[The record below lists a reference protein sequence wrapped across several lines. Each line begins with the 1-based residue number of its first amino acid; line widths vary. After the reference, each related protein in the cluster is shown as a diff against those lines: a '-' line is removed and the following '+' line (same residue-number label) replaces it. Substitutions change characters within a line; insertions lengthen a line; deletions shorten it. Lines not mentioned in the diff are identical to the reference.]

1 MALLS
6 CTRRGVRRASL
17 GPPTSPSP
25 SSRRA
30 SWPGRKRGGEL
41 EASWTFP
48 GAPSAAPLRLCCLL
62 RLPGLPETHRT
73 AAVKRRGCQCSP
85 HCGFSGCF
93 PSKGQKQSREPALT
107 PKHPQGLRA
116 VSCDS
121 MGGSRFALHWVPV
134 QSCAGERA
142 LGGRPPGVREAPA
155 SGADPLP
162 PEGVPRA
169 LCPGEGA
176 LLPAAAPWPTAG
188 PPSAWEFLKLGPA
201 RAGRAQEL
209 GAGADSGVSACDKC
223 VSRGPNG

>member
-62 RLPGLPETHRT
+62 RRPGLPETHRT

-85 HCGFSGCF
+85 HCEFSGCF

-107 PKHPQGLRA
+107 PKHPQGLMA

-121 MGGSRFALHWVPV
+121 MGGSRFAPHWCRFRAVLANEPWVGGLRVSGKPRPAGQTLFLRKACPGPCARGRVPCCL
-134 QSCAGERA
+134 Q
-142 LGGRPPGVREAPA
+142 
-155 SGADPLP
+155 PLP
-162 PEGVPRA
+162 GPQLAPR
-169 LCPGEGA
+169 LPGN
-176 LLPAAAPWPTAG
+176 
-188 PPSAWEFLKLGPA
+188 S
-201 RAGRAQEL
+201 
-209 GAGADSGVSACDKC
+209 
-223 VSRGPNG
+223 